1 MRAGPWLA
9 LIDCCVLF
17 VDLVFHYECT
27 SHQTAVYH
35 VVIKYKPGKGLRLDS
50 GEKNFTGAGEYVM
63 DFIYFCVCTFMFGN
77 TPKETNSCQTR
88 LFISLARL
96 YNIFCR
102 NSIHFAYV
110 SVLTNPDWS
119 RCIIKKMVKPF
130 RFVNFSAMVV
140 DAIQFNQ
147 S

>member
-1 MRAGPWLA
+1 M
-9 LIDCCVLF
+9 LF

-50 GEKNFTGAGEYVM
+50 GKKKTLLAAVVSMLRILFTFVYVHCM
-63 DFIYFCVCTFMFGN
+63 YGN
-77 TPKETNSCQTR
+77 TPNEMNACLTS

-96 YNIFCR
+96 CSLFCR
-102 NSIHFAYV
+102 NSINFGYV

-119 RCIIKKMVKPF
+119 GCIIDGKTVSI
-130 RFVNFSAMVV
+130 R
-140 DAIQFNQ
+140 
-147 S
+147 